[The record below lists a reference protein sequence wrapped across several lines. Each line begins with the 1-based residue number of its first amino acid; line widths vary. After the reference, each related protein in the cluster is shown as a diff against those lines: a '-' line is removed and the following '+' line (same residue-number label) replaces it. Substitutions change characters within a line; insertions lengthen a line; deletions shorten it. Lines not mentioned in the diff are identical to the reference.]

1 MVKTLRADRGVWQ
14 SSDANSA
21 VGKALGKMHT
31 SKPSVPPRNQ
41 IQPSGWSVA
50 VGQLWH
56 PRCGTHSTCHHRC
69 TVQAAALSR
78 ASRYSGNVPW
88 YTQQN
93 MYSHKQQYDARIPKP
108 CHKPSNTSS
117 MCSLWATCR
126 NLISPYE
133 EITRAGLLCSY
144 RPAPTRP
151 ELAPVVWARALC
163 HPAFGLGATEA
174 AAQPLA

>member
-31 SKPSVPPRNQ
+31 PKQLVPPRNQ

-69 TVQAAALSR
+69 TVQAAALEHQDTVAMCLGTHNRTCTAIS
-78 ASRYSGNVPW
+78 
-88 YTQQN
+88 
-93 MYSHKQQYDARIPKP
+93 QQYNARIPKP